1 MDHFEAGPPLLFR
14 QRELFNIL
22 VSERRIKHRELHN
35 KGKSMR
41 EFDTEDLV
49 VVRKHV
55 KSSRKYG
62 IDQELVLKKKGPYRV
77 LEKATLISY

>member
-1 MDHFEAGPPLLFR
+1 MNCRFWPEIRTRNQGGTLGKMLL
-14 QRELFNIL
+14 
-22 VSERRIKHRELHN
+22 VRRIKHRELHN

-55 KSSRKYG
+55 KSSRKDG